1 MMQGNQTPT
10 GMQNYP
16 TAAVSENDKL
26 MALLAYVFSPL
37 TAGIFLLLDSTKQSP
52 FLMFHSKQA
61 LGIGAAN
68 IIISILITIV
78 GTVLATVTCGLGC
91 LLNLIPLAIWVMQI
105 YYGIQAYNGKY
116 FDIPYLSQF
125 MRQQG
130 WLQ

>member
-1 MMQGNQTPT
+1 MMQENRTPT

-16 TAAVSENDKL
+16 TAAVNENDKL

-52 FLMFHSKQA
+52 FLLFHSKQA
-61 LGIGAAN
+61 FGIGAAN
-68 IIISILITIV
+68 LIISIVLTIV
-78 GTVLATVTCGLGC
+78 GSILATVTCGLGC
-91 LLNLIPLAIWVMQI
+91 LLNLIPLAIWIMQI